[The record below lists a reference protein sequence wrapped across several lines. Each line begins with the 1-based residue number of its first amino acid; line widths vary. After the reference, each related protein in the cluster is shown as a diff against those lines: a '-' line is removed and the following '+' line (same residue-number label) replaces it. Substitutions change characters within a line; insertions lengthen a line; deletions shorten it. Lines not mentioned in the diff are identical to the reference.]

1 MFINKDNIDA
11 RFKKFGLIDNIRLHV
26 PHNAIF
32 QIAEIIYEDAE
43 SIKSFYQGHWSLFV
57 KGECVRIF
65 PATMTNE
72 ERAARQQHT
81 AILRNLPTN
90 IHAID
95 LHSIY
100 SEINAVSIGL
110 PRYTKSYQTKPWAYI
125 AFKSEEAMHAAIE
138 ISCSFNGRNLIWTT
152 LDLAKNL
159 CVRCSSPDHKSKE
172 CDAQESRGRKRTPR
186 DKQALYNRY
195 NIPNRSNNNR
205 SRNNNNNNNNNR
217 NNWDR
222 SRSASR
228 SRSRSSSRN
237 NNKFS
242 TLSSQSDNKKKVIY
256 ADAAGSS
263 LDQSVH
269 SPNNR
274 NNKGKA
280 TAYSNDKPALDHSA
294 FEKIVTTVTALNKN
308 FDVLQNDYK
317 QWKLELQQMNQRISN
332 IEKAI
337 NISPPPPSTASKNV
351 AKSSQHP
358 SKQYSN
364 HNKQQQQHLQQQP
377 PKPSSASSS
386 SNNENI
392 NNSSIADS

>member
-1 MFINKDNIDA
+1 MFITKENIDA
-11 RFKKFGLIDNIRLHV
+11 RFKKFSLIDSIRLHV

-125 AFKSEEAMHAAIE
+125 AFKSEEAMQAAME
-138 ISCSFNGRNLIWTT
+138 ISCSFNGRNLIWITP
-152 LDLAKNL
+152 DLAKNL
-159 CVRCSSPDHKSKE
+159 CIRCSSPDHKSKE
-172 CDAQESRGRKRTPR
+172 CDAQELRGRKRIPR

-195 NIPNRSNNNR
+195 NIPNRSDNNR
-205 SRNNNNNNNNNR
+205 SRNNNNNNNR
-217 NNWDR
+217 NIRDR
-222 SRSASR
+222 SRSISRSCSR
-228 SRSRSSSRN
+228 SRNRN
-237 NNKFS
+237 NNKSS
-242 TLSSQSDNKKKVIY
+242 TPSSQNDNKKKVTY

-274 NNKGKA
+274 ANKGKDA
-280 TAYSNDKPALDHSA
+280 VH
-294 FEKIVTTVTALNKN
+294 
-308 FDVLQNDYK
+308 
-317 QWKLELQQMNQRISN
+317 
-332 IEKAI
+332 
-337 NISPPPPSTASKNV
+337 
-351 AKSSQHP
+351 
-358 SKQYSN
+358 
-364 HNKQQQQHLQQQP
+364 
-377 PKPSSASSS
+377 
-386 SNNENI
+386 
-392 NNSSIADS
+392 